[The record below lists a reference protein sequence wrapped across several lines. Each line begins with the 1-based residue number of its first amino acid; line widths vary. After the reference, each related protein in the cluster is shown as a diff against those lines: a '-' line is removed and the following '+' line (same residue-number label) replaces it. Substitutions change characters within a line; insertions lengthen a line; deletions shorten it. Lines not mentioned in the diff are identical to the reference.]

1 MSGPSSAGRAV
12 ILARGLGTRMRRAA
26 PGAVLDAEQAAVAET
41 GLKAMIPVGRPFLD
55 HVLNQLADAGFR
67 DVCLVIGPEHDVV
80 REYYGGTVRP
90 ERLRVEFAVQAEPRG
105 TADAV
110 LAAEGWAGKE
120 PFAVLNSDNLYPAE
134 ALRALRQAGAP
145 ALVGFQRDA
154 LVRDGNIP
162 PERIASFALLD
173 VDADGVLRRI
183 VEKPRPADAEALGAS
198 ALVSMNCWLFTSEIF
213 AACRAIPLSDRGE
226 LELPHAVQRAIDQSG
241 VRFRVVPS
249 DAPVLDLSGRDDVAE
264 VAARLAG
271 SDVRL

>member
-1 MSGPSSAGRAV
+1 MTGASSAGRAV
-12 ILARGLGTRMRRAA
+12 VLARGLGTRMRRAA
-26 PGAVLDAEQAAVAET
+26 PGARIDAEQAAVAET

-67 DVCLVIGPEHDVV
+67 DVCLVIGPEHGVV
-80 REYYGGTVRP
+80 RGYYGGTVRP

-110 LAAEGWAGKE
+110 LAAEAWAGDE

-145 ALVGFQRDA
+145 ALVGFRRDA
-154 LVRDGNIP
+154 LVRGGNIP
-162 PERIASFALLD
+162 AERIASFALLD
-173 VDADGVLRRI
+173 VDPDGILRRI
-183 VEKPRPADAEALGAS
+183 VEKPRPSDAEALGAS
-198 ALVSMNCWLFTSEIF
+198 ALVSMNCWLFTAEIF
-213 AACRAIPLSDRGE
+213 AACRAVPLSARGE
-226 LELPHAVQRAIDQSG
+226 LELPHAVQWAIDHSG
-241 VRFRVVPS
+241 ARFRVVPS
-249 DAPVLDLSGRDDVAE
+249 AAPVLDLSGRDDIAE